1 MNENTTDP
9 RIETIENATPDD
21 GQAGDH
27 LIRESIRTEDGVTH
41 TIRREGIAHHR
52 DKFGNWRTV
61 ERGWLTDGQGEG
73 HGVTLTIRRTVHELP
88 TKAETVIERADGHKY
103 ITATHDGETWRTRE
117 AILGWSGYWNAVWRS
132 GNRTRVAMR
141 AENITP
147 GTWKVEENR

>member
-73 HGVTLTIRRTVHELP
+73 HGVTLTIRRPVRDIPTQPKAVIVANDGHEH
-88 TKAETVIERADGHKY
+88 IEATHMGQTYHAREAVLIGWGLWQGAWSADGDVQY
-103 ITATHDGETWRTRE
+103 YMTP
-117 AILGWSGYWNAVWRS
+117 S
-132 GNRTRVAMR
+132 
-141 AENITP
+141 NITP
-147 GTWKVEENR
+147 GTWKVEER